1 MQVHTT
7 HNTPHGHQHNLT
19 FGRDHVRGGDSISL
33 PHHASRE
40 ILRDTTQ
47 TPREIHRD
55 IVSHGGAP
63 LSFEQAV
70 AMGRGG
76 RMLPSPVPNGYKPKP
91 TTRSRHSDS
100 DDDDWC

>member
-1 MQVHTT
+1 M
-7 HNTPHGHQHNLT
+7 PHGMS
-19 FGRDHVRGGDSISL
+19 FYRDQPHPANMRNDPL
-33 PHHASRE
+33 PHHE
-40 ILRDTTQ
+40 ILS
-47 TPREIHRD
+47 PPLA
-55 IVSHGGAP
+55 HGGAAVGGGGGGGAHNVAP

-91 TTRSRHSDS
+91 TSRSRHSDS